1 MNRRLKWTL
10 AFAFVLVFAAGA
22 MTGGFVGARQMKKHR
37 KKHIMMMS
45 PHHGP
50 VAERM
55 RKHLRDELELTP
67 EQAEKV
73 GPIIEA
79 ATATLQTIRMETASR
94 VRNTME
100 EASREMSP
108 YLTPEQQTKLQQLHE
123 QHQRHGRMRR
133 FHGRPPDDA
142 RPPD

>member
-22 MTGGFVGARQMKKHR
+22 MTGGFAGARHMKKQR

-73 GPIIEA
+73 DPIIET
-79 ATATLQTIRMETASR
+79 ATATLQTIRRETASR

-100 EASREMSP
+100 EAGREMSP
-108 YLTPEQQTKLQQLHE
+108 YLTPEQQGKLQQLHE
-123 QHQRHGRMRR
+123 KHQGHLRGRG
-133 FHGRPPDDA
+133 FHGRPPVDA
-142 RPPD
+142 PPPD